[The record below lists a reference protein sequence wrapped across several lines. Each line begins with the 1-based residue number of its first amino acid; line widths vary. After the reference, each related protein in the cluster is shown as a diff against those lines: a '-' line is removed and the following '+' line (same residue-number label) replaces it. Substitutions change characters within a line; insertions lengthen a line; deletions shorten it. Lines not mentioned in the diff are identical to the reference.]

1 MESCVRLSTKFS
13 HHKTVYD
20 DVYFTPPYKLIA
32 PLYEEDEAQIMLMS
46 SSAGL
51 LQGDRVHMDLHF
63 GEKCKALVGSQS
75 YEKVFDT
82 QGGDVQKNTHIK
94 ADARSRVRYMPHP
107 TIPFKNS
114 TYRSK
119 THISLASTST
129 FFYSD
134 IFTAGRVHMGES
146 FLMRLFHASVHV
158 YVENRLAFADNTLMD
173 PARWDYTA
181 LGLWQ
186 GFSHN
191 GLLYAYFP
199 SEQEEASFIEQA
211 RQKAKAIC
219 SRWEVGVSKAQ
230 KGVCVRV
237 LGDTGDKIYLYFKEV
252 SQGSN

>member
-1 MESCVRLSTKFS
+1 MNSCVRLSTKFS

-32 PLYEEDEAQIMLMS
+32 PLYEEDEAHIMLMS

-51 LQGDRVHMDLHF
+51 LQGDKVHMDLHF
-63 GEKCKALVGSQS
+63 GEKSKVLVGSQS

-82 QGGDVQKNTHIK
+82 QDGDVQKNVHIK
-94 ADARSRVRYMPHP
+94 AEAQSRIRHMPHP

-119 THISLASTST
+119 TEVFLAPTAT

-146 FLMRLFHASVHV
+146 FLMKLFHATVHV
-158 YVENRLAFADNTLMD
+158 FVKEHLAFADNTLID
-173 PARWDYTA
+173 PTRWNYAD

-199 SEQEEASFIEQA
+199 TENEEAAFIEYA
-211 RQKAKAIC
+211 RQK
-219 SRWEVGVSKAQ
+219 SQEQLPHFEVGVSKAQ

-237 LGDTGDKIYLYFKEV
+237 LGDNGDKIYSYFKEI
-252 SQGSN
+252 SHSNN

>member
-1 MESCVRLSTKFS
+1 MQSCVRFSTKYS

-32 PLYEEDEAQIMLMS
+32 PLYEGEEAHIILLS

-51 LQGDRVHMDLHF
+51 LQGDVVHMDLHF
-63 GEKCKALVGSQS
+63 GAQSQALVGSQS

-82 QGGDVQKNTHIK
+82 QEGRVEKNVRMR
-94 ADARSRVRYMPHP
+94 AEALSRVRYMPHP

-114 TYRSK
+114 HYVSK
-119 THISLASTST
+119 THMDLASDST

-146 FLMRLFHASVHV
+146 FLMKTFQATVHV
-158 YVENRLAFADNTLMD
+158 YVENKLAFADNTLID
-173 PARWDYTA
+173 PERWNYAT
-181 LGLWQ
+181 LGLWH

-199 SEQEEASFIEQA
+199 SQQQEDLFISLA
-211 RQKAKAIC
+211 RQKAAEKL
-219 SRWEVGVSKAQ
+219 SHYEVGVSKAQ
-230 KGVCVRV
+230 QGVCVRV
-237 LGDTGDKIYLYFKEV
+237 LGDSGDNIYTYFKEI
-252 SQGSN
+252 SQAL

>member
-1 MESCVRLSTKFS
+1 MQSCARFSTKYS
-13 HHKTVYD
+13 HQKTVYD

-32 PLYEEDEAQIMLMS
+32 PLYEEEEAHIILLS

-51 LQGDRVHMDLHF
+51 LQGDVIDMDFHF
-63 GEKCKALVGSQS
+63 GAQSQALVGSQS

-82 QGGDVQKNTHIK
+82 QGGRVEKNIRMS
-94 ADARSRVRYMPHP
+94 AEALSRVRYIPHP

-114 TYRSK
+114 HYVSK
-119 THISLASTST
+119 TYIDLANTAT

-146 FLMRLFHASVHV
+146 FLMKKFQATVYV
-158 YVENRLAFADNTLMD
+158 YVEKTLAFADNTLIN
-173 PARWDYTA
+173 PARWNYAT
-181 LGLWQ
+181 LGLWH

-199 SEQEEASFIEQA
+199 SKEKEDVFITLA
-211 RQKAKAIC
+211 RQKAAEKIPYFEMGA
-219 SRWEVGVSKAQ
+219 SRAQ

-237 LGDTGDKIYLYFKEV
+237 LGDSGDKIYAYFKEI
-252 SQGSN
+252 SQVVQ